1 MTTSI
6 MYMYIHLIS
15 LFIKFQTIY
24 PDKYTTT
31 VNYSTDIFIDF
42 FKGVNLTNI
51 LTFRIR
57 NIKRSI
63 AITFNVSVSISILLS
78 LLQIFCPIKNNSR
91 ATLLHKYNVKISL
104 YFKTRKKILNCQ
116 EPIRR
121 ILSRLEFSRRKE
133 KKKRNQ

>member
-1 MTTSI
+1 
-6 MYMYIHLIS
+6 MYIHLIS

-63 AITFNVSVSISILLS
+63 AITFNVSVSISILRYFRYFV
-78 LLQIFCPIKNNSR
+78 LL
-91 ATLLHKYNVKISL
+91 KIIVAQHCC
-104 YFKTRKKILNCQ
+104 TNIT
-116 EPIRR
+116 
-121 ILSRLEFSRRKE
+121 
-133 KKKRNQ
+133 